1 MPSELKQKATK
12 GFLWNSIE
20 NFSNQGISFLFTI
33 ILARILVPSDYGIVA
48 MMSIFFSI
56 AQTIVNC
63 GFSTALIRKKDRT
76 DEDMNTCFYFNII
89 VSLICYFL
97 LFLTSPYIVNF
108 YNQPILESLVKVA
121 GIEVIINSF
130 SLIQTTIFT
139 IKIDFKTTAKI
150 TLASNILA
158 GAWAIG
164 LAYKG
169 YGVWALVWKEII
181 SSIVRMFLLW
191 FASSWRPRWVFS
203 WDSFHY
209 LFGFGSK
216 LSASYLIGTIYEN
229 IYPLVIGK
237 FYSSAQLGN
246 YSRALGWAQLP
257 SSNVTSIIQRVTFPI
272 LSEMQDDDERLQINY
287 RRLLRTSVFIIFP
300 IMIGLAAIASP
311 LIQLVLTPK
320 WNGCIIYLQIIC
332 FALMWYPIHAINL
345 NLLQVKGRSDLFL
358 RLEIIKKI
366 IGVAIMCVT
375 IPLGITAMCVGMI
388 VSSIFALAVNTYYT
402 GKLIRVGFIM
412 QMKDVFPVFVNSLI
426 MGIAINLSITIFH
439 GDFIKLLFGFI
450 IGVILYFLGALIM
463 TKHELQ
469 EVINVIKKK

>member
-1 MPSELKQKATK
+1 
-12 GFLWNSIE
+12 
-20 NFSNQGISFLFTI
+20 
-33 ILARILVPSDYGIVA
+33 

-216 LSASYLIGTIYEN
+216 LLASYLIGTIYEN
-229 IYPLVIGK
+229 IYP
-237 FYSSAQLGN
+237 
-246 YSRALGWAQLP
+246 W
-257 SSNVTSIIQRVTFPI
+257 
-272 LSEMQDDDERLQINY
+272 
-287 RRLLRTSVFIIFP
+287 
-300 IMIGLAAIASP
+300 
-311 LIQLVLTPK
+311 
-320 WNGCIIYLQIIC
+320 
-332 FALMWYPIHAINL
+332 
-345 NLLQVKGRSDLFL
+345 
-358 RLEIIKKI
+358 
-366 IGVAIMCVT
+366 
-375 IPLGITAMCVGMI
+375 
-388 VSSIFALAVNTYYT
+388 
-402 GKLIRVGFIM
+402 
-412 QMKDVFPVFVNSLI
+412 
-426 MGIAINLSITIFH
+426 
-439 GDFIKLLFGFI
+439 
-450 IGVILYFLGALIM
+450 
-463 TKHELQ
+463 
-469 EVINVIKKK
+469 